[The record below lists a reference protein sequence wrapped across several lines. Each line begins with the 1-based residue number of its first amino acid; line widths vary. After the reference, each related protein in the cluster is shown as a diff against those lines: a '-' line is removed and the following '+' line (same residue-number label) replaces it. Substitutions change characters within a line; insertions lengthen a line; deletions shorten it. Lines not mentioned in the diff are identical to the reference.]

1 MKMIVDPLQ
10 GKPTWKTF
18 IILKIILI
26 GLLSLLG
33 RPEIRNLERMLT
45 WMILKLQTYAQ
56 GANCK
61 NLISICYFFPEQ
73 KKSYLLKLEIMVTFF

>member
-1 MKMIVDPLQ
+1 MKMIVDPLH

-33 RPEIRNLERMLT
+33 RPEIRNLERNADLDDT
-45 WMILKLQTYAQ
+45 
-56 GANCK
+56 
-61 NLISICYFFPEQ
+61 
-73 KKSYLLKLEIMVTFF
+73 